1 MEAGFLKPARVM
13 NLWASVAVTMFSSP
27 DGHLGLLEPS
37 ATLSPPAL
45 VRMSPT
51 ISERVS
57 ETELLQRWLL
67 NLAVVSPWR
76 GPGRRPSGVVCFLA
90 VAPERQGVSLRLLGH
105 F

>member
-1 MEAGFLKPARVM
+1 MQAGFLKPARVM
-13 NLWASVAVTMFSSP
+13 NLWASVAVTMLSSP

-67 NLAVVSPWR
+67 NLAVVSPS
-76 GPGRRPSGVVCFLA
+76 PASPRRPSAVVCFLT
-90 VAPERQGVSLRLLGH
+90 VFPERRGVSLRLLGH